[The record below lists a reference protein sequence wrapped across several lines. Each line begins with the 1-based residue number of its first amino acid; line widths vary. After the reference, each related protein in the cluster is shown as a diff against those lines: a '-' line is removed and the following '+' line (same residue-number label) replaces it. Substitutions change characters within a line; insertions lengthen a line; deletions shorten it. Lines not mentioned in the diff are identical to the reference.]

1 MFESIDVKR
10 MSRDFQK
17 EPWKKRKDVPV
28 ESDFRYL
35 YEELNLIGEEIC
47 AYMGI
52 SQPTLSRA
60 IRQFKLHKTKE
71 RKKEARINTF
81 IKKFGS
87 PSPLGNKE
95 IRARRDATCI
105 ELYGD
110 VNPIKNKLIADKRNK
125 TTNERYGG
133 NSPMCSKKVQD
144 KSKKTNLEKRGVEN
158 VSQSEDIKQQIKRT
172 NLEKRGVEN
181 VFQAADVKEKIKQTN
196 LKVYGKEYAS
206 QADVVKEKIKQA
218 NLKAYKTENVFQ
230 AEEIKSKIRQ
240 YNKENF
246 GVDYASQKHIKNL
259 ENLNKE
265 YWETHFISK
274 HGKFCVSECA
284 AYHNLAPVTVR
295 DYKRKFGIKFPNK
308 YESVNEV
315 DIVRYCGSL
324 GFTARKDRTVL
335 GGREIDIYIPDKN
348 LGIEHDGLMFHASN
362 IPNVLSKVNRFY
374 DEKHFDKTFDCW
386 KSGITLLHIF
396 DYEWNDLT
404 MRNVWRGIIKE
415 KLQITKPLHDIV
427 MSEVTNS
434 IANKF
439 FDKYTLYHENAG
451 TFNYLL
457 KQGSRPIACLRL
469 STVNNT
475 LTITD
480 VGVVSGYS
488 RVDVINFIM
497 NKIDADVNIQIDN
510 RMYNIDEFS
519 NYNIVQFIPP
529 KFIYAK
535 LEDILAHRIQ
545 NIKRGSGDY
554 SKLTAEDYIVVH
566 DSGYTILSK

>member
-35 YEELNLIGEEIC
+35 YEELNLTGEEIC

-60 IRQFKLHKTKE
+60 IRHFKLHKTEE
-71 RKKEARINTF
+71 RKKEARRNTF

-110 VNPIKNKLIADKRNK
+110 VNPIKNKLIADKKNK
-125 TTNERYGG
+125 TTKERYGG

-218 NLKAYKTENVFQ
+218 NLKTYKTENVFQ
-230 AEEIKSKIRQ
+230 AEEIKNKIRQ
-240 YNKENF
+240 HNKENF

-274 HGKFCVSECA
+274 HGKFCVSDCA
-284 AYHNLAPVTVR
+284 VYHNLAPVTVR
-295 DYKRKFGIKFPNK
+295 EYKRKFDIKFPNK

-335 GGREIDIYIPDKN
+335 EGREIDIYIPDKN

-374 DEKHFDKTFDCW
+374 DEQHFDKTFDCW
-386 KSGITLLHIF
+386 KKGITLLHIF

-415 KLQITKPLHDIV
+415 KLKITKPLHDIV

-434 IANKF
+434 VANKF

-457 KQGSRPIACLRL
+457 KQSNRPIACLRL

-475 LTITD
+475 LTVTD
-480 VGVVSGYS
+480 VGAVSGYS

-497 NKIDADVNIQIDN
+497 DKIDVDANIQIDN
-510 RMYNIDEFS
+510 RMYNVDEFN

-535 LEDILAHRIQ
+535 LEDILAHRIR